1 LTLESQE
8 KYPFLIEIAGSPGSR
23 GGFGR
28 RILSSAKSSSSRRF
42 KDTFALTTCQTKSA
56 LEARKQHIG
65 INDLPNQ
72 GSIRSRKNN
81 TTSFRKLFFLLV
93 NANLLKKRKGT
104 THVHRKYT
112 IETPN

>member
-28 RILSSAKSSSSRRF
+28 RILSSAKSSSSRR
-42 KDTFALTTCQTKSA
+42 LTTCQTKSA